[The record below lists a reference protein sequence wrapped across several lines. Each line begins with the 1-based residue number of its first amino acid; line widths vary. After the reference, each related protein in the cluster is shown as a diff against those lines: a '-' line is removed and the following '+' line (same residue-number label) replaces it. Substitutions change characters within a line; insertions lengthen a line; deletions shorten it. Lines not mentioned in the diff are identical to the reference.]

1 MMMKKSLLSLALIA
15 AAGVGAA
22 QASDLSYNYVQGSY
36 TETEVSAEGQSVDI
50 DGFNLGG
57 SFELGDMF
65 FVTLD
70 FGKAS
75 GNDTILGADV
85 DVDADTRT
93 LGFGLHTAINDKV
106 DFVASLAKTSAD
118 ITADIEGFGEI
129 DGDADAN
136 LLSVG
141 VRGLASESVELFA
154 NAIYVDGEDDSETNF
169 NIGGMY
175 HVSSNFGLGL
185 SFTSA
190 DDADATSVFAR
201 FTF

>member
-1 MMMKKSLLSLALIA
+1 MMMKKSLLSLAVFA

-36 TETEVSAEGQSVDI
+36 TETEIDAEGASIDI

-65 FVTLD
+65 FVTLEA
-70 FGKAS
+70 GKAS
-75 GNDTILGADV
+75 GNDNFLGADV
-85 DVDADTRT
+85 DVDTDSRT
-93 LGFGLHTAINDKV
+93 IGFGFHTAINDKV
-106 DFVASLAKTSAD
+106 DFVASLAKSTVD
-118 ITADIEGFGEI
+118 VTVDVDGFNEF

-154 NAIYVDGEDDSETNF
+154 NAIYVDGDDDSETDLNF
-169 NIGGMY
+169 GGMY